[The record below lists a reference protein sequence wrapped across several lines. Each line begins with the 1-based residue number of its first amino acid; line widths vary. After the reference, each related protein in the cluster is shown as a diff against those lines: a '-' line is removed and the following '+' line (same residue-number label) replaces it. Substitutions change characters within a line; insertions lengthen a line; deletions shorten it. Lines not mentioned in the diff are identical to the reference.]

1 MSLTLTK
8 LKKYAVFMRQ
18 GIALLLALLLLTGCA
33 PAEPSESALHNF
45 SGLLHQC
52 SQQVNLLN
60 LHILILGRQ
69 ILGVLNG
76 LQGFLGEFLRIHTAF
91 NSLSQHQIQ
100 MIK

>member
-52 SQQVNLLN
+52 SQLA
-60 LHILILGRQ
+60 LHGSEMWIAGAD
-69 ILGVLNG
+69 G
-76 LQGFLGEFLRIHTAF
+76 LRVCDAGTRAPLRRTGQRTPRPEPTRAVA
-91 NSLSQHQIQ
+91 
-100 MIK
+100 